1 MRSST
6 TILCAVS
13 ILSLSAQGP
22 LSISLQDAMDMAAKQ
37 SYAVQ
42 ASALEA
48 EKAEQKI
55 KEVTAFGLPQID
67 ATGSFNNYLTV
78 PTSVIPNFTGLG
90 PDEFLQI
97 QFGVPYTTTGAVQL
111 NQLIFD
117 GSYLVGLRASRE
129 LRTRSEQDLE
139 KTRADA
145 RNQAAKAYLGVLA
158 AREGA
163 RLAAESVPIL
173 EKSVAEGQATLDQ
186 GLMEATDVDRL
197 NIALASARDNARSFT
212 QQESVA
218 LAFLRLVLGVPAET
232 PITLTS
238 QLETILSDPN
248 EIALSSMALDM
259 TGHVDYQLV
268 NTLMRLQEL
277 EVKNQ
282 KSAYLPKLAG
292 FISTQQ
298 QGFGFDEVVQT
309 DWFPSTLWGLQLQVP
324 IFSSGMRS
332 SRVKQAQL
340 TMQQTQVNLTAT
352 QERLIAE
359 AVERSQKARTAM
371 DSYNTAQQNL
381 QLSQR
386 IFDRTSIK
394 FSNGLSSS
402 FELNQDQSQYL
413 GAQQQYI
420 GSLVELLLAR
430 AELRKAL
437 DLY

>member
-1 MRSST
+1 M
-6 TILCAVS
+6 AV
-13 ILSLSAQGP
+13 
-22 LSISLQDAMDMAAKQ
+22 
-37 SYAVQ
+37 
-42 ASALEA
+42 
-48 EKAEQKI
+48 
-55 KEVTAFGLPQID
+55 
-67 ATGSFNNYLTV
+67 
-78 PTSVIPNFTGLG
+78 
-90 PDEFLQI
+90 
-97 QFGVPYTTTGAVQL
+97 
-111 NQLIFD
+111 
-117 GSYLVGLRASRE
+117 
-129 LRTRSEQDLE
+129 
-139 KTRADA
+139 
-145 RNQAAKAYLGVLA
+145 
-158 AREGA
+158 
-163 RLAAESVPIL
+163 
-173 EKSVAEGQATLDQ
+173 
-186 GLMEATDVDRL
+186 
-197 NIALASARDNARSFT
+197 
-212 QQESVA
+212 
-218 LAFLRLVLGVPAET
+218 
-232 PITLTS
+232 
-238 QLETILSDPN
+238 
-248 EIALSSMALDM
+248 DM
-259 TGHVDYQLV
+259 TCRLDYQLV